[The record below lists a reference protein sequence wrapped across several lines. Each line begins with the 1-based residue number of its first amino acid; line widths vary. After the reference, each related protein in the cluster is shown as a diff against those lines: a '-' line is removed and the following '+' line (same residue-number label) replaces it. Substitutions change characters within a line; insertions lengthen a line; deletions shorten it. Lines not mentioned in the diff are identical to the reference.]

1 MSFIGKSIFIRYPL
15 TSRLALFILM
25 PVLVATL
32 VAWWH
37 LQRSLPIQEG
47 RLAVSGL
54 AHEVQIARD
63 AHGVP
68 RIQATTDRDA
78 YFAIGYLHAQDRMW
92 QLEVQRRIARGRLS
106 EIFGKDSVDADIWF
120 RTLGLDQ
127 AAHASWPKLSPQA
140 QASLQAYA
148 DGINQWLASDPVLP
162 PEFILLGIRP
172 EPWTVYDSLAWVKV
186 FALDLG
192 GNHQRE
198 IERLLVAQAVDA
210 AKVHDLFPSY
220 PADAA
225 KTVAELTVPQR
236 GAMMRYAGFQRR
248 VESQL
253 QIGGRFV
260 GSNAWAVS
268 GRLTGDG
275 SALLANDPHLGLQ
288 IPSLWYMASIKG
300 SQLDVQ
306 GATLVGLPLVVF
318 GRNRHIAWGGT
329 NLMADAQDLY
339 FEQVKPDDITRYSVD
354 GRWQSFAVR
363 EELIR
368 VRQPFPAFLR
378 NPLQP
383 VRISVRTTRHGP
395 IISDLFTVLD
405 QPASLR
411 WTALDPD
418 DASYEAFYRLGYAR
432 NWTEFQEA
440 LRHLVAP
447 ALNMLYADRGG
458 NIGYLAAG
466 RMPIRESGDG
476 SMPVAGWTDTHEWK
490 GWIPFENWPRSY
502 NPASGL
508 LVSANNKPVDDDY
521 PYLITQDWAPPS
533 RANRITRLLE
543 RARASGQVLNAETMR
558 RIQADDYSEP
568 AHRMVARL
576 LRYRPRTEQQRRA
589 QAQLAA
595 WDGRMRADS
604 PAATLFNVW
613 TRALKRELL
622 LDDLHSDWNR
632 ADQTEFLEGVVDDL
646 DLDSLQRMLA
656 GNRSDWCDDRRSARL
671 ETCDDVLGRSLDAAL
686 QELSKVYS
694 DSSMQAWDW
703 GGAHETVYRHTPF
716 SDLNVLRS
724 IFQRSIGNGGSPDTV
739 NVANYRLEPA
749 GRYVQTFGAGFR
761 QVFVMAPQRSE
772 HLYMASTGQSGNVLS
787 PHYDDMIEPFRDVRL
802 LRMPVSGAAG
812 ARVLTLTPASGA
824 SERAK

>member
-1 MSFIGKSIFIRYPL
+1 MIFKRYPL
-15 TSRLALFILM
+15 ASRLVLFILM
-25 PVLVATL
+25 PVLVATM

-37 LQRSLPIQEG
+37 LQRSQPVEEG
-47 RLAVSGL
+47 RLTVSGL
-54 AHEVQIARD
+54 AGAVRIERD

-68 RIQATTDRDA
+68 IIQAHTDRDA
-78 YFAIGYLHAQDRMW
+78 YFAVGYLHAQDRMW
-92 QLEVQRRIARGRLS
+92 QLELQRRIARGRLS

-120 RTLGLDQ
+120 RTLGLEQ
-127 AAHASWPKLSPQA
+127 AAQAGWRRLSPEA
-140 QASLQAYA
+140 QASLQAYT

-186 FALDLG
+186 FALNLG

-198 IERLLVAQAVDA
+198 IERLLVMQVVDA
-210 AKVHDLFPSY
+210 AKVRDLFPDY
-220 PADAA
+220 PKDAA
-225 KTVAELTVPQR
+225 ITVAELTAPQR
-236 GAMMRYAGFQRR
+236 GAMMRYAGLQRR
-248 VESQL
+248 VESEL

-300 SQLDVQ
+300 AQLDVH
-306 GATLVGLPLVVF
+306 GATLVGLPLVIF
-318 GRNRHIAWGGT
+318 GSNRHIAWGGT

-354 GRWQSFAVR
+354 GRWQPFSVR

-368 VRQPFPAFLR
+368 VRQPFPTFLR

-395 IISDLFTVLD
+395 VISDLFTVLE

-432 NWTEFQEA
+432 DWAGFQEA

-447 ALNMLYADRGG
+447 ALNVLYADRNG

-466 RMPIRESGDG
+466 RIPIRENGDG
-476 SMPVAGWTDTHEWK
+476 SMPVAGWTSAHEWT
-490 GWIPFENWPRSY
+490 GWIPFESWPRSY
-502 NPASGL
+502 NPTSGF
-508 LVSANNKPVDDDY
+508 LVSANNKPVDESY
-521 PYLITQDWAPPS
+521 PYLITQDWASPS

-543 RARASGQVLNAETMR
+543 QTRATGALNAEAMR
-558 RIQADDYSEP
+558 RIQADDYSQP
-568 AHRMVARL
+568 AHRMAARL
-576 LRYRPRTEQQRRA
+576 LQYRPRTELQRRA
-589 QAQLAA
+589 QAQLVG
-595 WDGRMRADS
+595 WDGRMRPDS
-604 PAATLFNVW
+604 QAATLFNVW

-622 LDDLHSDWNR
+622 LDNLRRDWNR
-632 ADQTEFLEGVVDDL
+632 AEQAEFLEGVADDL
-646 DLDSLQRMLA
+646 DLDSLRRILA
-656 GNRSDWCDDRRSARL
+656 GNRSGWCDDQQTARL
-671 ETCDDVLGRSLDAAL
+671 ETCDDVLDHSLEAAL

-694 DSSMQAWDW
+694 DSSMQSWAW
-703 GGAHETVYRHTPF
+703 GGAHETLYRHTPF

-724 IFQRSIGNGGSPDTV
+724 MFQRRIANGGSPDTV

-761 QVFVMAPQRSE
+761 QVFVMTPERTE
-772 HLYMASTGQSGNVLS
+772 HLYMNSTGQSGNALS
-787 PHYDDMIEPFRDVRL
+787 SHYDDMVEPFRDVRL
-802 LRMPVSGAAG
+802 LHMPVPGAAG
-812 ARVLTLTPASGA
+812 SRVLMLIPARHA
-824 SERAK
+824 PERAK